1 MYIIQTDWES
11 RWHITQ
17 RTVMRIVFM
26 SVLQTWWLDGRLI
39 NVWRMNVGRASSSFF
54 SLYQQMVNQ
63 NGFLG

>member
-11 RWHITQ
+11 RWHVTQ